1 MKNSLLEHSHARITA
16 LCRKHGVRH
25 LYAFGSVL
33 TPRFTDESDVDFLV
47 DFNTDEIGDYL
58 TNYFELKDALQEAL
72 GREVDLV
79 EEKAVRNPIFK
90 RNIERTKTAVYG
102 LSSTIC
108 RCWRVSC
115 ARCLGNEASSLTI
128 NP

>member
-1 MKNSLLEHSHARITA
+1 MMKNSLLEHSHARITA
-16 LCRKHGVRH
+16 LCRKHRVRH

-33 TPRFTDESDVDFLV
+33 TSRFTDESDVDFLV

-79 EEKAVRNPIFK
+79 EEKAVRKPIFK

-108 RCWRVSC
+108 RCWKVS
-115 ARCLGNEASSLTI
+115 
-128 NP
+128 

>member
-1 MKNSLLEHSHARITA
+1 MKNSLLEHNHARITA
-16 LCRKHGVRH
+16 LCRKHRVRH

-33 TPRFTDESDVDFLV
+33 TPRFTEQSDVDFLV
-47 DFNTDEIGDYL
+47 DFKTDEITDYL
-58 TNYFELKDALQEAL
+58 TNYFDLKYALEEAL

-102 LSSTIC
+102 
-108 RCWRVSC
+108 
-115 ARCLGNEASSLTI
+115 
-128 NP
+128 

>member
-1 MKNSLLEHSHARITA
+1 MYFCDVKPKKMMKNSLLEHSHARITA
-16 LCRKHGVRH
+16 LCRKHRVRH

-102 LSSTIC
+102 
-108 RCWRVSC
+108 
-115 ARCLGNEASSLTI
+115 
-128 NP
+128 